1 MTEKETF
8 ENAVS
13 RAFEKHKS
21 KIGDPWNWDFAISE
35 SNAEDFV
42 KEVLKELKIQ
52 F

>member
-13 RAFEKHKS
+13 RAFEKNKS
-21 KIGDPWNWDFAISE
+21 KIGDPWSWEYAISE
-35 SNAEDFV
+35 INAEDFV